1 MEEKEQQKE
10 RRERRRASELTN
22 ELGKI
27 VIAEE
32 VITAIAELAVSEV
45 KGLGEVKGSLAE
57 QVVRVFGGRGKGIET
72 VIEDGSVRFSLR
84 VALRYGQPIPALAQ
98 EIQQAVARKV
108 EEMTGLQVSGVDIY
122 VQELVPPQP
131 PEEAEMGE

>member
-32 VITAIAELAVSEV
+32 VITAIAELAISEV

-108 EEMTGLQVSGVDIY
+108 EEMTGLQVSAVDIY